1 MGSGSKCKENCM
13 IFILQLI
20 LNLEFYPIWRN
31 LCFLE
36 IYKIFK
42 NVAFHHFYLFFSAT
56 VVAPEG
62 FWDPVV
68 TVKSPEK
75 VPTLPVNKKK
85 KKVAEPVEKDRGK
98 EFDSWCVSALDGLGA
113 QVDIPTFLA
122 FLKDIESPY
131 EVS

>member
-1 MGSGSKCKENCM
+1 M
-13 IFILQLI
+13 
-20 LNLEFYPIWRN
+20 
-31 LCFLE
+31 
-36 IYKIFK
+36 
-42 NVAFHHFYLFFSAT
+42 
-56 VVAPEG
+56 
-62 FWDPVV
+62 V

-131 EVS
+131 EVSWCMFFNHYSWRKFGVENF